1 MIKQLNK
8 KEFMG
13 IQPIG
18 PLLWRL
24 SAPAMIGMLA
34 NALYNLVDTIFIGQG
49 VGSMAIAGVSIV
61 FPIQMIISAFAM
73 MFGVGA
79 ASILSLRLGERDEE
93 GATRAAGNAMVMA
106 VIMGVLI
113 TIVGLLFLNPSLEFF
128 GASSGIINYSRDY
141 ISIVYLGAIFT
152 SFSIVCNNLIRAEGN
167 AKQSMKIMLVG
178 TMANIIMDPIFIFV
192 FHMGVKG
199 AALATAIAPALSS
212 IVALRYF
219 ITGKSILTFNRSAFV
234 LKFKMVK
241 NTMLLGTSSFIRQ
254 IGGSIVAIL
263 VNNLLGKYSGDNAIA
278 AYGMINKL
286 IIFFLMPMFGIVQ
299 GFQPI
304 AGFNYGAQNYKR
316 VREVMKI
323 TAIVCS
329 LYGLTISLVNIT
341 FARTLLSIFGSDE
354 EVLKLAIPALR
365 MLMSTMVL
373 IGIQVTGSTYFQAIG
388 ASAQAIFFGLSRQF
402 IVLIPAL
409 LLLPQIIGLN
419 GVWLSFP
426 LSDLLATV
434 LTAIGTILALKKLP
448 KEDKLVPVLST

>member
-1 MIKQLNK
+1 
-8 KEFMG
+8 MG
-13 IQPIG
+13 
-18 PLLWRL
+18 
-24 SAPAMIGMLA
+24 
-34 NALYNLVDTIFIGQG
+34 
-49 VGSMAIAGVSIV
+49 AIIA
-61 FPIQMIISAFAM
+61 
-73 MFGVGA
+73 
-79 ASILSLRLGERDEE
+79 ILG
-93 GATRAAGNAMVMA
+93 
-106 VIMGVLI
+106 LI
-113 TIVGLLFLNPSLEFF
+113 FLNPTLKFI
-128 GASSGIINYSRDY
+128 GATPGTLNYAKDYLSII
-141 ISIVYLGAIFT
+141 YLGAIFT

-178 TMANIIMDPIFIFV
+178 TIANIIMDPIFIFV

-199 AALATAIAPALSS
+199 AALATAIAPVLSS

-219 ITGKSILTFNRSAFV
+219 ITGKSILSFSRSAFL

-241 NTMLLGTSSFIRQ
+241 DTMLLGTSSFIRQ
-254 IGGSIVAIL
+254 IGGSVVAIL

-286 IIFFLMPMFGIVQ
+286 TIFFLMPMFGIVQ

-304 AGFNYGAQNYKR
+304 AGFNYGAQKYKR

-329 LYGLTISLVNIT
+329 LYGLTISLINIS

-409 LLLPQIIGLN
+409 LLLPQVIGLN

-426 LSDLLATV
+426 LSDILATV
-434 LTAIGTILALKKLP
+434 LTTIGTLLALKKLP
-448 KEDKLVPVLST
+448 KENRLVPVLNT